1 MRCALVMLLAC
12 VLGIPL
18 LGCDSEVEQTVEN
31 LQSPNPMVRLE
42 SAKLARRVDDPR
54 VAEALTP
61 LLQDSSKEIR
71 LTAATSLNYVG
82 TEKEVP
88 ALAAALKDADHDV
101 QLAAVDALG
110 RIADE
115 RAVGPLLELL
125 ATEAKPYSVI
135 WALGNIGSIQA
146 LDALAPMLDAED
158 RYTRYQARRAMLKL
172 R

>member
-1 MRCALVMLLAC
+1 MRRALVLMLAWGLAA
-12 VLGIPL
+12 PL
-18 LGCDSEVEQTVEN
+18 LGCDSEIETTVQN

-42 SAKLARRVDDPR
+42 SAKMARRVDDPR
-54 VAEALTP
+54 VAAALTP
-61 LLQDSSKEIR
+61 LLNDSSKEIR
-71 LTAATSLNYVG
+71 LTAATSLTYVG
-82 TEKEVP
+82 TAQEVP
-88 ALAAALKDADHDV
+88 SLAAALKDAEHDV

-110 RIADE
+110 RIGDE

-135 WALGNIGSIQA
+135 WALGNIGSIQS